1 MFELDKLYSLLH
13 KLNEV
18 IPIKLAAPIE
28 LMRSDTTTDIDMV
41 KVRFEVQISSI
52 KDDSEVVK
60 TIAPKI
66 NIDNYTLTKAL
77 IERLSSTFYNVEKRC
92 VTSEQGNAKLTFYFK
107 MD

>member
-60 TIAPKI
+60 TIAPRSTSTTIPSLK
-66 NIDNYTLTKAL
+66 
-77 IERLSSTFYNVEKRC
+77 SS
-92 VTSEQGNAKLTFYFK
+92 SNAFQAPSTMLRRGV
-107 MD
+107 